1 VTSDSGSAGLD
12 QARVVARALGLPAK
26 DVLFTDQGQTIADV
40 VVILGADFK
49 P

>member
-1 VTSDSGSAGLD
+1 MAK
-12 QARVVARALGLPAK
+12 ALGLPAS
-26 DVLFTDQGQTIADV
+26 DVELTDQGQTIADV